1 MTVTGDPT
9 VAELLFAGAVRET
22 VGAATTVA
30 ETALEVTEAPLESR
44 TRAVSETLPV
54 VVGVHEME

>member
-9 VAELLFAGAVRET
+9 VAELLLAGVVRET

-30 ETALEVTEAPLESR
+30 ATAGEVATEPFESS
-44 TRAVSETLPV
+44 TRAVRETLPV
-54 VVGVHEME
+54 VVGVQLIV